1 MSSPGWVTER
11 VQAIDKRIAE
21 LKLIREQI
29 IQMKKDLKNEQK
41 QTDL

>member
-1 MSSPGWVTER
+1 MSSPGWITER

-29 IQMKKDLKNEQK
+29 IQMKKHSENDRTK
-41 QTDL
+41 TDL

>member
-29 IQMKKDLKNEQK
+29 IQMKKDFKNEQK